1 MFDQLK
7 QLQQLRE
14 LKNTLEKERKEVE
27 REGIKILVNGKM
39 EIEEVKLNPELSKEK
54 QEELVKICFNE
65 AIKEIQKSATQK
77 MMDMQQ

>member
-14 LKNTLEKERKEVE
+14 LKSALEKERKEIEQDGV
-27 REGIKILVNGKM
+27 KVLVNGKM
-39 EIEEVKLNPELSKEK
+39 EIESVELNPELSKER
-54 QEELVKICFNE
+54 QEELVKTCFNE

-77 MMDMQQ
+77 MMEMQ

>member
-27 REGIKILVNGKM
+27 QDGVKVLVNGKM
-39 EIEEVKLNPELSKEK
+39 EIEEVKLNPELSKER
-54 QEELVKICFNE
+54 QEELVKICF
-65 AIKEIQKSATQK
+65 
-77 MMDMQQ
+77 